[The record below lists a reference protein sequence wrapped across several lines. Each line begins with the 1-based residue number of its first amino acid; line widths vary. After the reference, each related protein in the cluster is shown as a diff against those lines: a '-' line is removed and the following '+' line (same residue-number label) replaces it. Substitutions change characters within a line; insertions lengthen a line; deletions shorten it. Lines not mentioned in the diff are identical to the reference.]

1 MKDSI
6 ASVVAQSMT
15 KMTNFLNEKMR
26 SRPEMV
32 VGEEPQERQNQ
43 IKVIVPN
50 STAGMIIGKG
60 GAYVKERRSA
70 AAPLFS

>member
-43 IKVIVPN
+43 IKVI
-50 STAGMIIGKG
+50 AICFCLFD
-60 GAYVKERRSA
+60 KESN
-70 AAPLFS
+70 LSY